1 METEA
6 EVRAPRDSSNIK
18 RLGRGK
24 RTGRKVKEKKQSV
37 K

>member
-6 EVRAPRDSSNIK
+6 EVRAIGDSSNIK
-18 RLGRGK
+18 RLGRG